1 MEGNDGVDINVSLP
15 AVTTSHNAP
24 GPIGSMDNSSL
35 DATWKVFRRIH
46 FFRLS
51 ENSEVRT
58 LKQVMAM
65 TCSVAQS
72 QLGDIYLFYDPR
84 FPNIIRMGCTTL
96 SPERRLAQW
105 RSRCSPILQ
114 GIPDALRRP
123 VHHPNRFEQLLHRDL
138 GRRRKWCQDC
148 NHVHMECFEVT
159 ETLALATVQLWRRWM
174 EMEPYD
180 EVGELKRHWKQQ
192 IQGPNSPATR
202 EELYTML
209 KDGDLLFD
217 DCH

>member
-1 MEGNDGVDINVSLP
+1 
-15 AVTTSHNAP
+15 
-24 GPIGSMDNSSL
+24 
-35 DATWKVFRRIH
+35 
-46 FFRLS
+46 
-51 ENSEVRT
+51 
-58 LKQVMAM
+58 
-65 TCSVAQS
+65 
-72 QLGDIYLFYDPR
+72 
-84 FPNIIRMGCTTL
+84 
-96 SPERRLAQW
+96 
-105 RSRCSPILQ
+105 
-114 GIPDALRRP
+114 
-123 VHHPNRFEQLLHRDL
+123 
-138 GRRRKWCQDC
+138 
-148 NHVHMECFEVT
+148 MECFEVT